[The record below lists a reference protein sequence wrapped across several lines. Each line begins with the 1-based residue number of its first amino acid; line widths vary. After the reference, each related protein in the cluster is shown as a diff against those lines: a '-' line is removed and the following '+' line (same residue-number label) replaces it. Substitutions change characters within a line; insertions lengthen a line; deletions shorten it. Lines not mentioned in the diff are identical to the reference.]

1 MSFSVGI
8 DTITQNMIASIVQSM
23 QVTRTVI
30 PEPQPKP
37 SLELYSGRGR
47 RGRPSHYLEGKKW
60 CKGCE
65 KSFESLTSKCPEC
78 RRSARS
84 VPHNKKFYRNQ
95 RKVFE
100 GY

>member
-1 MSFSVGI
+1 MSFAIGI

-23 QVTRTVI
+23 QVPQTVI
-30 PEPQPKP
+30 PEPTKP
-37 SLELYSGRGR
+37 SLELYSESGRGR
-47 RGRPSHYLEGKKW
+47 RGRPSHYLMGKKW

-65 KSFESLTSKCPEC
+65 ITFEGHNKCPEC

-84 VPHNKKFYRNQ
+84 VPHNKKYFRNQ